1 MTANSSMVIPPYPC
15 GNTSPKICLMYPKH
29 HIRQPVC
36 PFPGERA
43 NVFITDG
50 VPPAVAKSHHPF

>member
-1 MTANSSMVIPPYPC
+1 MTNNSGMVISPYRY

-43 NVFITDG
+43 NVCSSQMG
-50 VPPAVAKSHHPF
+50 CHQQ